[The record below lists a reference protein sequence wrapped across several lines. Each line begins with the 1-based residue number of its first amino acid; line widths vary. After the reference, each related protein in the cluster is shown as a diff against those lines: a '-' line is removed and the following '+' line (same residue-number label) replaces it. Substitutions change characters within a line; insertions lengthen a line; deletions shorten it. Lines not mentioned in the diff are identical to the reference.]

1 METMVQLQGI
11 VQEDFKEILLW
22 CVEAFDKRVLPDR
35 VLYRTLAIL
44 CRTFHETWFG
54 ERRMMASVILAV
66 KLTVKGSL
74 PDLPFV
80 VRYLSNGRVPFGDVA
95 PLEAIIVNT
104 LDGDVDVPTAIDFLD
119 LLGHG
124 LPTWGGS
131 VACRRIAEIVLQLSL
146 VDLSLHV
153 DHPGVVLAASAWA
166 TAFCAAEAPTEAWSV
181 LVGALN
187 TCSLDAWSPLAGM
200 LQCARGILKLWKLRG
215 QCSQVDQ
222 YLVVVLRKFRGLD
235 ACRVLDVMQLGWP
248 WLRSR
253 IAQGVTSE
261 RKR

>member
-1 METMVQLQGI
+1 MVLQ
-11 VQEDFKEILLW
+11 
-22 CVEAFDKRVLPDR
+22 AFDKRLLPDR

-44 CRTFHETWFG
+44 CRTFYGTWFD
-54 ERRMMASVILAV
+54 ESRMMASVILAV

-95 PLEAIIVNT
+95 PWEAIIVNT
-104 LDGDVDVPTAIDFLD
+104 LNGDVDVPTAIDFLD

-124 LPTWGGS
+124 LPTWEGS
-131 VACRRIAEIVLQLSL
+131 VACRRMAEIVLQLSL
-146 VDLSLHV
+146 VDLSLYL

-166 TAFCAAEAPTEAWSV
+166 MAFCAAEAPTEAWSV

-200 LQCARGILKLWKLRG
+200 LQCARGIWRFSGSFAVWMLAECLTS
-215 QCSQVDQ
+215 CSSG
-222 YLVVVLRKFRGLD
+222 GLGCG
-235 ACRVLDVMQLGWP
+235 AG
-248 WLRSR
+248 
-253 IAQGVTSE
+253 
-261 RKR
+261 